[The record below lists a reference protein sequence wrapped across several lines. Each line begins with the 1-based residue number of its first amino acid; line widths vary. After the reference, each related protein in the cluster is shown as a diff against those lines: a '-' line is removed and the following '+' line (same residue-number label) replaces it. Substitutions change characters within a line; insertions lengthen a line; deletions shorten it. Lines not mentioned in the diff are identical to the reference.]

1 MSLLT
6 RCCTAAPRWARTT
19 FTMPIPKKL
28 NEIVRLPL
36 FEREDPVKIRSM
48 WLEHI
53 NEKPRSIGAVMAK
66 PEWDVFHKNAVACPM
81 FIVPVQ
87 KPEGYFNMVS
97 QIQDGKYCL
106 MTFLDH
112 YRSNPTEAPPFM
124 VLNFYDDLL
133 KSKELTLLRAD
144 LVSPDLSKA
153 EGEAVVRTL
162 REFYGQPALF
172 KKWVETFNLRSR
184 EFDFTEFTRANDSFF
199 REIFGRAVRERLQQ
213 QTENAPEVSIPT
225 RS

>member
-1 MSLLT
+1 
-6 RCCTAAPRWARTT
+6 
-19 FTMPIPKKL
+19 
-28 NEIVRLPL
+28 
-36 FEREDPVKIRSM
+36 M

-53 NEKPRSIGAVMAK
+53 NGKPRSIGAVIAK
-66 PEWDVFHKNAVACPM
+66 PEWDIFHKNALACPM

-184 EFDFTEFTRANDSFF
+184 EFDFTEFTRAND
-199 REIFGRAVRERLQQ
+199 RQGVLMAVM
-213 QTENAPEVSIPT
+213 
-225 RS
+225 